1 MLTSMLMGSLS
12 GGAMRCTFP
21 VSVDQE
27 KVVWCVSIRECE
39 RTQTSLPSSL
49 TLHPVLTET
58 VGKSGKEPRIRSSV
72 LTWKTDT
79 GFP

>member
-1 MLTSMLMGSLS
+1 MLTPMLMGSLS

-21 VSVDQE
+21 VSFDQE
-27 KVVWCVSIRECE
+27 EVVWCVSIRKCE
-39 RTQTSLPSSL
+39 HTQTSLSSSL
-49 TLHPVLTET
+49 TLHLVLTET
-58 VGKSGKEPRIRSSV
+58 LETSGKEPRIRSPV